1 MTLPLSRNT
10 TYTAGAQVK
19 STDLNDLQD
28 AVINGR
34 HGLITI
40 RIPASLGC
48 AQNNTIAWSLDA
60 GGVAG
65 APFPQWS
72 VPLTIAAG
80 DRIVAIRAR
89 LQDSATGPTKLT
101 LITTKSVDT
110 TETGFGGAGTLSA
123 GTGAWQTLSRSALNE
138 TVAAGTSYYAT
149 LLLSTGTAAC
159 HLQWIEV
166 DIDHS

>member
-40 RIPASLGC
+40 RIPASLGTPQSN
-48 AQNNTIAWSLDA
+48 AVAWSFDA

-65 APFPQWS
+65 TPFPQWT
-72 VPLTIAAG
+72 VPIPVVQG
-80 DRIVAIRAR
+80 DRIVAVRAR
-89 LQDSATGPTKLT
+89 MQDSATGPTKLS

-110 TETGFGGAGTLSA
+110 TETGFGGSAVLSA
-123 GTGAWQTLSRSALNE
+123 GTGAWQTLTKSAVNE
-138 TVAAGTSYYAT
+138 TVVAGTSYYAT
-149 LLLSTGTAAC
+149 LLLNTGTAAC